1 MRVTDGC
8 DFPSGRG
15 EEDLG
20 PLEEQL
26 LLSTTEPP
34 LQPQK
39 NAFKETH
46 PSSKNKDSKGTWV
59 VGCSSA
65 DACVVTQH
73 WVKLRCF

>member
-1 MRVTDGC
+1 MRMQCPQKSKGIGCPSMRVTDGC

-46 PSSKNKDSKGTWV
+46 PKFQK
-59 VGCSSA
+59 
-65 DACVVTQH
+65 
-73 WVKLRCF
+73 